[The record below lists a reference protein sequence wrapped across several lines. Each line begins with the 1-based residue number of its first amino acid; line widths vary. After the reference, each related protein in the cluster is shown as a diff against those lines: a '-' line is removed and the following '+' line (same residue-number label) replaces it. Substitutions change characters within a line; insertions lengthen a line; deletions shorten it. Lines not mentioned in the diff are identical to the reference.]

1 MNGLLCQLDSWIVM
15 LVRLYSLVLLVYA
28 VLSWIPDL
36 RGDWVRYIAM
46 LVEPVLAP
54 VRRII
59 PPVGGLDLAFLVVLL
74 VLNYVLVPVLQRAAY
89 SACAPVF

>member
-1 MNGLLCQLDSWIVM
+1 MNGLLCQLDQVVIW
-15 LVRLYSLVLLVYA
+15 LARLYSLVLLVYA
-28 VLSWIPDL
+28 VISWIPDI
-36 RGDWVRYIAM
+36 RGPWVRYLAM

-74 VLNYVLVPVLQRAAY
+74 VLNYLIVPLLNRAAY
-89 SACAPVF
+89 GACVGLY

>member
-1 MNGLLCQLDSWIVM
+1 MNGLLCQLDQIVIW
-15 LVRLYSLVLLVYA
+15 LARLYSLVLLIYA
-28 VLSWIPDL
+28 VISWIPDI
-36 RGDWVRYIAM
+36 RGPWVRYLAM

-74 VLNYVLVPVLQRAAY
+74 VLNYLIVPLLARAAY
-89 SACAPVF
+89 SACAPLY

>member
-1 MNGLLCQLDSWIVM
+1 MNGLLCQLDGWIVI
-15 LVRLYSLVLLVYA
+15 LARLYSLVLLIYA
-28 VLSWIPDL
+28 VISWIPDL
-36 RGDWVRYIAM
+36 RGEWVRYLAM

-74 VLNYVLVPVLQRAAY
+74 VLNYLIVPLLQRAGR
-89 SACAPVF
+89 S